1 MFKSCYSCYSC
12 NSIISK
18 SNSIYYGFDHTF
30 CSSICRNKCSNLIY
44 KKDPRL
50 FYPTEWKNLK
60 PVNKVEE
67 STSHSSLIKK
77 NKSYKDNISI
87 LVNEESCNIKED
99 LTDISCNIIV
109 SIFEKYFNINLLANR
124 TYNDLTNFYLSNFN

>member
-1 MFKSCYSCYSC
+1 MFKVCDSCYSC

-30 CSSICRNKCSNLIY
+30 CSNICRNECSNLIY

-60 PVNKVEE
+60 PVNKVEQ
-67 STSHSSLIKK
+67 SVSQPSLIKK
-77 NKSYKDNISI
+77 NKSYKDNIST
-87 LVNEESCNIKED
+87 LLHEESYNIKEN
-99 LTDISCNIIV
+99 LTDSSYNIIL
-109 SIFEKYFNINLLANR
+109 SIFEKYLNINFLATR
-124 TYNDLTNFYLSNFN
+124 TYNDLSSIN